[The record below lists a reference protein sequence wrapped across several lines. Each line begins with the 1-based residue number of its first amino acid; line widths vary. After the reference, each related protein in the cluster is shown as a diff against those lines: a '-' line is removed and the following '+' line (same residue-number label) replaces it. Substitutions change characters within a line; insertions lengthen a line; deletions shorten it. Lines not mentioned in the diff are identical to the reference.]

1 LKKPAVGIF
10 HNSSPRKAKRL
21 ERKSS
26 TVFNRDSKKVKRLDL
41 PILGHFLYR
50 QVLTKKEGDKS
61 MSAVLKANERTG
73 SQRSALRQLRQ
84 EGNIPAVVYGKNKE
98 SQSIYVDGIEFI
110 KTIRENGRNGVISLD
125 INGNKQNVM
134 LTDYHQDHVKNE
146 ILHADFLLV
155 DKSSKVNAS
164 VRVNLVGE
172 AAGVKDGGV
181 MQQPVHEVNITAT
194 PGSIPQS
201 IDVDITNLQVNE
213 NLTLADIKTGNY
225 EINDDENTVVV
236 SILPPKVEEEIN
248 SGEEQEPGEPENE
261 EGRETKAS
269 EE

>member
-1 LKKPAVGIF
+1 
-10 HNSSPRKAKRL
+10 
-21 ERKSS
+21 
-26 TVFNRDSKKVKRLDL
+26 
-41 PILGHFLYR
+41 
-50 QVLTKKEGDKS
+50 
-61 MSAVLKANERTG
+61 MSAILKANERTG
-73 SQRSALRQLRQ
+73 SQRSNLRQLRQ
-84 EGNIPAVVYGKNKE
+84 EGNIPAVVYGRNTENK
-98 SQSIYVDGIEFI
+98 SIYVNGIEFL
-110 KTIRENGRNGVISLD
+110 KTIRENGKNGVISLD
-125 INGNKQNVM
+125 VNGSKHDVM
-134 LTDYHQDHVKNE
+134 LTDYHQDHIKNE
-146 ILHADFLLV
+146 VLHADFLVV

-164 VRVNLVGE
+164 VRVNLVGD

-201 IDVDITNLQVNE
+201 IDVDVTNLQVGE

-225 EINDDENTVVV
+225 ELNDDENTVLV
-236 SILPPKVEEEIN
+236 SILPPKQEEEIN